1 MEKYINLCLPLL
13 LKCGN
18 CLFKSFPHSAVK
30 PNTIKTQYTPYMMFY
45 TDQISMLIT
54 GVDKDP
60 TGPLLPMARGPC
72 LCHVPAKRA
81 R

>member
-1 MEKYINLCLPLL
+1 MVTISSS
-13 LKCGN
+13 
-18 CLFKSFPHSAVK
+18 LFKSFSHSAVN

-60 TGPLLPMARGPC
+60 TEPLLPMARGPC